1 MCVRVFINTHSGGV
15 RALGAEKISS
25 LIFHELKA
33 ASLECEITT
42 GGPSDAGAFYDKV
55 KTADDTAMVVVAGGD
70 GTMASAAKELAHTDI
85 PVALL
90 PGGTMNLIAHD
101 LNIGG
106 DIERAISCITEWRP
120 RLIDIGMI
128 NDRAF
133 LNNIVF
139 GDYADIAEARETI
152 RHSNT
157 LEERLG
163 AISEAAQTLMHS
175 EPEKFDVTIGGETF
189 QVRSN
194 VLMIANN
201 PYTTA
206 IDMRPRR
213 KRIDTGKLA
222 IYIADSKDGVDLIA
236 RIIEVLRG
244 ELETTGSIECRE
256 TAECLVKPQHKPALI
271 AIDGEPVEFEGAIK
285 VRILPRALSVLCPD

>member
-15 RALGAEKISS
+15 RAVGAEKISS
-25 LIFHELKA
+25 LIFHELKGA
-33 ASLECEITT
+33 NLDCEIST
-42 GGPSDAGAFYDKV
+42 GGPPECSDFFETAKN
-55 KTADDTAMVVVAGGD
+55 ADDTTMVIVAGGD
-70 GTMASAAKELAHTDI
+70 GTIAFAAKELAHTNI

-101 LNIGG
+101 LRVGG
-106 DIERAISCITEWRP
+106 DIERAIEHLTEWRP
-120 RLIDIGMI
+120 RLIDIAMV

-139 GDYADIAEARETI
+139 GDYADIAESREAI
-152 RHSNT
+152 RDAHS

-175 EPEKFDVTIGGETF
+175 EPKKFEVTIDGETMH
-189 QVRSN
+189 VRSN
-194 VLMIANN
+194 ILMIANN

-213 KRIDTGKLA
+213 KRLDTGRLA
-222 IYIADSKDGVDLIA
+222 VYLADSKDGVDMVA

-244 ELETTGSIECRE
+244 EIKSAGTIECRE
-256 TAECLVKPQHKPALI
+256 TVECTVKSQQSPALV
-271 AIDGEPVEFEGAIK
+271 AVDGEPLELENPVK